1 MNDDI
6 QFVNYAWGPLLLHFK
21 YPKEDITKLKRICK
35 KAKGHKDWS
44 GELAGVFPNGHQDL
58 INPKDRLWFYKS
70 MEPYFQTWAEMGVDF
85 YGWKKLPMMKPQQ
98 VWVNH
103 MTAGDF
109 NPPHIHHGDI
119 TFVLFVDVPKVIQKE
134 NIKYSGSSLG
144 PGALSFNWGTNEIAS
159 KRDCINSVNVMP
171 ETGDF
176 FIFPTMLTHWVF
188 PFKSNATRI
197 SVSGNF
203 AYTEVPQYDREF
215 GTEGARITRD

>member
-70 MEPYFQTWAEMGVDF
+70 IEPYFQTWAEMGVDF

-176 FIFPTMLTHWVF
+176 FIFPTMLLIGVS
-188 PFKSNATRI
+188 FKSI
-197 SVSGNF
+197 
-203 AYTEVPQYDREF
+203 
-215 GTEGARITRD
+215 

>member
-21 YPKEDITKLKRICK
+21 YRKEDITKLKRICK

-70 MEPYFQTWAEMGVDF
+70 IEPYFQTWAEMGVDF

-119 TFVLFVDVPKVIQKE
+119 TLF
-134 NIKYSGSSLG
+134 Y
-144 PGALSFNWGTNEIAS
+144 
-159 KRDCINSVNVMP
+159 C
-171 ETGDF
+171 
-176 FIFPTMLTHWVF
+176 
-188 PFKSNATRI
+188 
-197 SVSGNF
+197 
-203 AYTEVPQYDREF
+203 
-215 GTEGARITRD
+215 

>member
-70 MEPYFQTWAEMGVDF
+70 IEPYFQTWAEMGVDF

-119 TFVLFVDVPKVIQKE
+119 TFVLFVISFSIFSIGMSP
-134 NIKYSGSSLG
+134 SSLIS
-144 PGALSFNWGTNEIAS
+144 ANFILIFFDFLRKCQGT
-159 KRDCINSVNVMP
+159 
-171 ETGDF
+171 
-176 FIFPTMLTHWVF
+176 
-188 PFKSNATRI
+188 
-197 SVSGNF
+197 
-203 AYTEVPQYDREF
+203 
-215 GTEGARITRD
+215 